1 MVLRLVGIVFADD
14 TAIFMGG
21 TSIDRVRM
29 WAALSPKPV
38 SIPKKYFH

>member
-21 TSIDRVRM
+21 TSIDRIACGLR
-29 WAALSPKPV
+29 LSPKPV